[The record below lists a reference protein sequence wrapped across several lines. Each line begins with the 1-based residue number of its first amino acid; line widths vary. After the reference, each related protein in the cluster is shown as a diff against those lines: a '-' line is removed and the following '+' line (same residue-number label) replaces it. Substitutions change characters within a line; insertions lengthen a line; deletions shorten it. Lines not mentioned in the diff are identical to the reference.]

1 VKESIIMRIQLYVL
15 MSVACLFFGVS
26 LHAQKT
32 KGPNHLIKFDA
43 APIFVGEFMPY
54 YEYIFNSK
62 ISAEIG
68 VGFVTENYLMDFV
81 QETNYAQSRIQK
93 KGPAFSLSARYY
105 PYRKGDLI
113 YCSAAI
119 KYRRYREAYEQYS
132 IDGDIEE
139 EIEFNQRIIPRIGLG
154 YHYYFDQHFL
164 LDLSANLGLAFEKE
178 FQVVSS
184 TPVSNYFLHF
194 GLGFKF
200 VYVL

>member
-1 VKESIIMRIQLYVL
+1 MRIHLY
-15 MSVACLFFGVS
+15 LFLCAASLSIGGS
-26 LHAQKT
+26 LHAQQE
-32 KGPNHLIKFDA
+32 KGPKHLIKFDA

-93 KGPAFSLSARYY
+93 KGPAFSVSARYY

-132 IDGDIEE
+132 ADGNLEEDIEY
-139 EIEFNQRIIPRIGLG
+139 NQRIIPRIGLG
-154 YHYYFDQHFL
+154 YHFYFDQHFL
-164 LDLSANLGLAFEKE
+164 LDVSANLGLAFEKE

-184 TPVSNYFLHF
+184 AAISNYFLHF
-194 GLGFKF
+194 GLGFKL

>member
-1 VKESIIMRIQLYVL
+1 MRIQLYL
-15 MSVACLFFGVS
+15 LLCAASLSIGGS
-26 LHAQKT
+26 LHAQKA
-32 KGPNHLIKFDA
+32 KGPKHLIKFDA

-81 QETNYAQSRIQK
+81 QETTYAQSRIQK

-132 IDGDIEE
+132 IDGGLEEDIEY
-139 EIEFNQRIIPRIGLG
+139 NQRIIPRIGLG
-154 YHYYFDQHFL
+154 YHFYFDQHFL
-164 LDLSANLGLAFEKE
+164 LDVSANLGLAFEKE
-178 FQVVSS
+178 LQVVSS
-184 TPVSNYFLHF
+184 APISNYFLHF
-194 GLGFKF
+194 GLGFKL
-200 VYVL
+200 VYAL